1 MFGKLLKYEFKSTAK
16 WYLLMSLIVLGLSV
30 LVGVIGGSN
39 ASKANYMEIQM
50 LETIIGILFI
60 LIFGILIVL
69 FLSNYYII
77 IRRFYTNLYGREG
90 YLTWTLPASP
100 HAILLSKFLG
110 AWIASIYCFVLLYIC
125 GIVTL
130 LVMGSVTG
138 EDLSLIWDNYFSILS
153 HSFTLWQIV
162 WIMVTTAS
170 GILMFYVSI
179 ALGQLFQNRRGLKAI
194 LFGFLLWVVLSIIGT
209 IVNPFRD
216 LENIFNLSVTMSS
229 TTTDDF
235 GIDFIPGLIY
245 EAIKIVSMYFTIHYI
260 SKYKL
265 NLQ

>member
-16 WYLLMSLIVLGLSV
+16 WYLLMTLIVLGLSV

-39 ASKANYMEIQM
+39 ASNANFLENQM

-138 EDLSLIWDNYFSILS
+138 EDLSLIWDNYLSILS
-153 HSFTLWQIV
+153 HSFTLWHIV
-162 WIMVTTAS
+162 CIMVTTAS

-216 LENIFNLSVTMSS
+216 LENIFNLIGTMSS
-229 TTTDDF
+229 TTDDF

-245 EAIKIVSMYFTIHYI
+245 EAIKIVSMYFTVHYI

>member
-16 WYLLMSLIVLGLSV
+16 WYLLMTLIVLGLSV

-39 ASKANYMEIQM
+39 ASNANFLENQM

-216 LENIFNLSVTMSS
+216 LENIFNLIGTMSS
-229 TTTDDF
+229 TTDDF

-245 EAIKIVSMYFTIHYI
+245 EVIKIVSMYFTIHYI

-265 NLQ
+265 TLQK

>member
-16 WYLLMSLIVLGLSV
+16 WYLLMTLIVLGLSV

-39 ASKANYMEIQM
+39 ASNANFLENQM

-216 LENIFNLSVTMSS
+216 LENIFNLIGTMSS